1 MKAIVTDDSRATR
14 MILGKLLGDLGF
26 EVQLAEDGPALFDL
40 LNEAVC
46 DLCLVD
52 WNMPGMNGTQVIR
65 TLQSHPAWSEI
76 PSIIV
81 TDETMK
87 ERIASALEAGAI
99 GYLPKPFQKEA
110 LKELRSI
117 AGLEVNGNEEPQDD

>member
-14 MILGKLLGDLGF
+14 MILGKLLSELGF
-26 EVQLAEDGPALFDL
+26 EVQLAEDGPALFEL
-40 LNEAVC
+40 LQESAC

-65 TLQSHPAWSEI
+65 TLQSHPAWSDI
-76 PSIIV
+76 PAIVV

-87 ERIASALEAGAI
+87 DRIASALEAGAA

-110 LKELRSI
+110 LMKLLQDV
-117 AGLEVNGNEEPQDD
+117 GLQVR